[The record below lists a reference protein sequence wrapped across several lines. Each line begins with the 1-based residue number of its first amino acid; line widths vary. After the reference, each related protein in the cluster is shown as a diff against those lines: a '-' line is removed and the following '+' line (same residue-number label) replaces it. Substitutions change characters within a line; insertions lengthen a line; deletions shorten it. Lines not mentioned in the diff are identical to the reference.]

1 MKKNRFAFAIPALVL
16 LSLFAV
22 FPAAQLVRMSLSEV
36 SLQTLN
42 GNWVFV
48 GLENFRNGIS
58 DGSIPWGLR
67 LTLIYT
73 LIVTVLGV
81 VGGFIAAY
89 LLRGKGRY
97 ASIVLAIMVF
107 IWALPPV
114 VNGSVWK
121 FLLAEDG
128 LLNLISRS
136 TIGQTIPFL
145 FSHDFALYSVAVV
158 NAWVIIPF
166 NALVFRAA
174 ILGIDD
180 QIFEA
185 AILDGASKIQ
195 EIRFIVIPS
204 VKPASLVLTI
214 LTIVNA
220 FRSYDFIYVM
230 TQGGPGTAT
239 QTLPYASYS
248 QAFVQYNFGAGSA
261 TAVVAVLLVV
271 VLAIIYARNV
281 FKEERS

>member
-1 MKKNRFAFAIPALVL
+1 MKPNRIAFAIPALVL
-16 LSLFAV
+16 LTVFAV
-22 FPAAQLVRMSLSEV
+22 FPAMQLIRMSLSEV

-42 GNWVFV
+42 AEWAFV
-48 GLENFRNGIS
+48 GLKNFKDGIA
-58 DGSIPWGLR
+58 DGTITRGLQ
-67 LTLIYT
+67 LTIIYT
-73 LIVTVLGV
+73 LIVSVIGV
-81 VGGFIAAY
+81 VGGFAAAV
-89 LLRGKGRY
+89 LLRGQGRFP
-97 ASIVLAIMVF
+97 SVVLAIMVF

-128 LLNLISRS
+128 LFNLIAHS
-136 TIGQTIPFL
+136 TMSQSIPFL
-145 FSHDFALYSVAVV
+145 YSHEFALYSVAAV
-158 NAWVIIPF
+158 NAWVIVPF

-174 ILGIDD
+174 ILGIEEEV
-180 QIFEA
+180 FEA
-185 AILDGASKIQ
+185 AKLDGTSKFQ
-195 EIRFIVIPS
+195 EILFIMIPS
-204 VKPASLVLTI
+204 VKPAALVLTI

-261 TAVVAVLLVV
+261 TAVVAVVLVV
-271 VLAIIYARNV
+271 ILAVFYARNV

>member
-1 MKKNRFAFAIPALVL
+1 
-16 LSLFAV
+16 
-22 FPAAQLVRMSLSEV
+22 MSLSEV

-42 GNWVFV
+42 SDWAFV
-48 GLENFRNGIS
+48 GLENFKNGIA
-58 DGSIPWGLR
+58 DGSITRGLR
-67 LTLIYT
+67 LTVIYT
-73 LIVTVLGV
+73 FIVAFIGVLG
-81 VGGFIAAY
+81 GFTAAVI
-89 LLRGKGRY
+89 LRGKGRY
-97 ASIVLAIMVF
+97 ASVVLAIMVF

-128 LLNLISRS
+128 LLNLIANS
-136 TIGQTIPFL
+136 TIEHTIPFL
-145 FSHDFALYSVAVV
+145 YSHEFALYSVAAV

-174 ILGIDD
+174 ILGIDEE
-180 QIFEA
+180 IFEA
-185 AILDGASKIQ
+185 AKLDGASKLQ
-195 EIRFIVIPS
+195 EIRFIMIPS

-261 TAVVAVLLVV
+261 TAVVAVVLVV
-271 VLAIIYARNV
+271 ILAVIYARNV
-281 FKEERS
+281 FREERS